1 VRVGPECKK
10 IDKKGCGAGVNLLYY
25 PVKLP
30 DGPVS
35 AVRAGRLLAG
45 AVPAV
50 WKNSDERG
58 EQYAGDPS
66 TALFRF
72 HFFRAQSS
80 FPIQEAL
87 PLTTAMPLFLG

>member
-1 VRVGPECKK
+1 MRFGPECKK
-10 IDKKGCGAGVNLLYY
+10 IDEKGCGAGVNLLYC

-72 HFFRAQSS
+72 HFFRAQSL

-87 PLTTAMPLFLG
+87 PFTAAMPLFLG

>member
-1 VRVGPECKK
+1 MQENWQKRLRGRQKSAILSNKACPAARFGVRV
-10 IDKKGCGAGVNLLYY
+10 D
-25 PVKLP
+25 
-30 DGPVS
+30 
-35 AVRAGRLLAG
+35 RFLAG
-45 AVPAV
+45 TVPAV
-50 WKNSDERG
+50 WKNSDEGG

>member
-1 VRVGPECKK
+1 MRLGPECKK
-10 IDKKGCGAGVNLLYY
+10 IGKKGCGAGKSLLYY
-25 PVKLP
+25 PVKP
-30 DGPVS
+30 ARRPGFCG
-35 AVRAGRLLAG
+35 AGGQAFGRNGSGGLED
-45 AVPAV
+45 P
-50 WKNSDERG
+50 DERR
-58 EQYAGDPS
+58 ERYAEYAS